1 MEFIPPF
8 TQILLQIGNY
18 FIAREIDKCNGH
30 CFCWL
35 ICKQGNIKNGF
46 EVKEIY
52 RFWVKE

>member
-1 MEFIPPF
+1 MEFISPF

-46 EVKEIY
+46 ETKEIY
-52 RFWVKE
+52 RFWDKK